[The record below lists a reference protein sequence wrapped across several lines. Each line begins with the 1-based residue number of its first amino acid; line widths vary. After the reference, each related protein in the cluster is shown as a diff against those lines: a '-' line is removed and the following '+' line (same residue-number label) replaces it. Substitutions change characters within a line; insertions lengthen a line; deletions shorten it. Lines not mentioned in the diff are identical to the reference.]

1 MANNK
6 KESTAGVAKLKAH
19 FNVIDAVVILL
30 VIAIG
35 LGIFFRA
42 RIVDKLWAE
51 SKMGDY
57 VISFS
62 IEDIRY
68 STPTYMNVGDKVY
81 FADDGDLFGTLV
93 SESDNVN
100 ALNITPSSRYFADNN
115 GNIVEVFY
123 PDAESRV
130 DVKGSI
136 QCVGYY
142 GEDGGFSVDGR
153 HYLAPGQSILVKTE
167 LVTVTINIM
176 SIELLAE

>member
-1 MANNK
+1 MPRNK
-6 KESTAGVAKLKAH
+6 KENAASTTKKVH
-19 FNVIDAVVILL
+19 FNVIDAIIILL
-30 VIAIG
+30 VIAIAAG
-35 LGIFFRA
+35 VFFRSY
-42 RIVDKLWAE
+42 IIDKLWAN
-51 SKMGDY
+51 SKSGDY

-68 STPTYMNVGDKVY
+68 TTPTYMNVGDEVY
-81 FADDGDLFGTLV
+81 ISDSGELLGTLI

-100 ALNITPSSRYFADNN
+100 ALSITPASKYFTDEN
-115 GNIVEVFY
+115 GNVVEVFY

>member
-6 KESTAGVAKLKAH
+6 KESTATNSKAH

-68 STPTYMNVGDKVY
+68 STPTYMNVGDEVY
-81 FADDGDLFGTLV
+81 FADGELLGELI

-100 ALNITPSSRYFADNN
+100 ALNITPAAKYFADNN
-115 GNIVEVFY
+115 GNMVEVFY
-123 PDAESRV
+123 PDSESRV
-130 DVKGSI
+130 DVKGKI
-136 QCVGYY
+136 QCQGYY
-142 GEDGGFSVDGR
+142 DEDGGFSIDGR
-153 HYLAPGQSILVKTE
+153 HYIAPSQNIDVKTE
-167 LVTVTINIM
+167 LVSVSINIM
-176 SIELLAE
+176 SIEPLTE